1 MKPRPP
7 DRGPTAVAYFRV
19 SSDRQEKEG
28 YSIPAQQ
35 KLVREYAAARGIA
48 IAREFA
54 EAETAKR
61 AGREQFDAM
70 VAYLTADRACRVVL
84 VEKTDRLYRN
94 LKDYVTVDELGV
106 AVHFVKEGVV
116 LSDESR
122 SGEKFVHGIK
132 LLMAKNFI
140 DNLSEETRKGMA
152 EKAEQGGYPTRAP
165 LGYLNVEGPD
175 RKRTVVPDPVRGP
188 LVTNL
193 FERYAAGTHPL
204 DALTAAA
211 RAAGLRSA
219 RGTPVLRASVHQMLR
234 NRMYTGRFVWKGKLQ
249 QGRYEPL
256 VSEELWLK
264 VQGVLAARAKKKPR
278 FVRHDFAFARLV
290 SCGHCGCALVG
301 EVKKGKYVYYHCT
314 GYKGKCPEPFAREEV
329 LSARFAGVLRRLVLD
344 DEVVGLVAEALR
356 QSHRDV
362 SRFHGEAVA
371 RLQAESTK
379 LQNRV
384 EAMYGDKLDGVV
396 TGEFFARKS
405 QEWRAEQEA
414 LLRQIGR
421 HQAAGQT
428 YFEEGV
434 RLLELSQQAA
444 DLFAA
449 QGPKEQRRLLDFV
462 LSNCTWANGT
472 LAVEFRQPFNLLAV
486 AAETVGTK
494 PAAGG
499 GPDGRCPERLG

>member
-1 MKPRPP
+1 M
-7 DRGPTAVAYFRV
+7 
-19 SSDRQEKEG
+19 SSDRQEKED

-35 KLVREYAAARGIA
+35 KLVREYAAAQGIA
-48 IAREFA
+48 VAREFA
-54 EAETAKR
+54 EAETSKR

-70 VAYLTADRACRVVL
+70 VAHLAGDRGCRVVL

-94 LKDYVTVDELGV
+94 LKDYVTIDELGV
-106 AVHFVKEGVV
+106 AIHFVKEGVV

-152 EKAEQGGYPTRAP
+152 EKAAQGGYPARAP

-175 RKRTVVPDPVRGP
+175 RRRAVVPDPVRGP
-188 LVTNL
+188 AVAKL
-193 FERYAAGTHPL
+193 FGWYAAGAHSL
-204 DALTAAA
+204 DALSAAA
-211 RAAGLRSA
+211 REAGLRSA
-219 RGTPVLRASVHQMLR
+219 RGTPVPRAGVHQMLR
-234 NRMYTGRFVWKGKLQ
+234 TRMDTGRFLWRGELQ
-249 QGRYEPL
+249 QGSYEPL

-264 VQGVLAARAKKKPR
+264 VQGLLAERGRKKPR
-278 FVRHDFAFARLV
+278 FVRHDFAFSRLV

-314 GYKGKCPEPFAREEV
+314 GYRGKCPEPFTREGV
-329 LSARFAGVLRRLVLD
+329 LSEQFAGVLRRLVLD

-362 SRFHGEAVA
+362 SRFHAEAVA
-371 RLQAESTK
+371 RLQAEATK
-379 LQNRV
+379 LQGRV

-414 LLRQIGR
+414 LLRQVGR
-421 HQAAGQT
+421 HRAASQT

-434 RLLELSQQAA
+434 QLLELSQRAAELFSAQA
-444 DLFAA
+444 
-449 QGPKEQRRLLDFV
+449 PKEQRRLLDFV
-462 LSNCTWANGT
+462 LSNCTWANGK
-472 LAVEFRQPFNLLAV
+472 LEVEFRQPFALLAV
-486 AAETVGTK
+486 AAETVETK

-499 GPDGRCPERLG
+499 GPDGRCPGRLPGLDSNQRPAD